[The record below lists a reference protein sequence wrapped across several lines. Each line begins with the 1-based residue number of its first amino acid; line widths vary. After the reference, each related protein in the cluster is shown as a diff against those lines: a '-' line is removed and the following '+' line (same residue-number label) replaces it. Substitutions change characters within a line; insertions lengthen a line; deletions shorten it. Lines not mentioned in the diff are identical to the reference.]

1 MFKNYLTIALRNIK
15 KHKGYSLIN
24 ITGLAIGMAVCILIF
39 LFVEYE
45 LGFDSHFSQKENIYR
60 VVTHTHRAE
69 GTEYAGS
76 TPFPTAAALRNDFP
90 DLKYTTQCYRES
102 DALITVGDRRFKE
115 NDILFVEPLF
125 FELFD
130 AQWIQG
136 DASKALDDPNA
147 VILTEQLAHK
157 YFGDSEAI
165 GSILKLDN
173 EFELHVTGVVANA
186 PRRTSLS
193 YGMLI
198 SWGTLDE
205 YLDND
210 LDQWDII
217 WGTSHTYLKL
227 SKAVDTKSLENRFEA
242 FEQKYMEPDY
252 AEKWSFRLQSTTD
265 IHFDTRYASYNY
277 VTSRTTLFV
286 ISTIGF
292 VILFIACINFINL
305 TTAQAMRRAK
315 EMGMRK
321 VLGADRGQLVR
332 QLLGETSLFTFFS
345 ILIALFLAWSV
356 LPYLNQFLGKNTE
369 LSFLAEGKL
378 FLFLGIV
385 YLFVSSLNGLY
396 PAFVL
401 SHYRPVEALKER
413 VTSHR
418 KRSYTIRN
426 SLVLTQFIISQVLIV
441 GTLVIASQMKF
452 MSRMDLGFRKQGI
465 LMVPT
470 PDYKKLHSET
480 LRSRWLRN
488 PHIQEVSFA
497 WSAPTSR
504 SNFRTPFVYEAS
516 NDIMEYPV
524 YIKMCD
530 KRYRDI
536 YEIPLIAGRFFERNA
551 NDTTNKQWV
560 VNEAVVARMGLSDPQ
575 QAIGKRVTVND
586 LEGEIIG
593 VIGDFHVRSLRA
605 EIQPTVFFNFW
616 PENHRE
622 AQIKIHLENV
632 RETIKYIEEVWTEN
646 FPEYLFEYTFLDDY
660 LKSLYDTETRLLTM
674 IQGAS
679 FLAILIGCLGL
690 LGLVSFMV
698 LQRTKEIG
706 VRKVLGAR
714 VGQLVLTLS
723 RDFFILVVLA
733 NIIAW
738 PLAYYVMHQWL
749 QNFAYRINIAWWI
762 FVLAGTMAMAVT
774 LITVSYQSIK
784 AALANPVESLRY
796 E

>member
-1 MFKNYLTIALRNIK
+1 MFKNYLIIALRNIK
-15 KHKGYSLIN
+15 KHKGYSFIN

-60 VVTHTHRAE
+60 VVTHTHRPD

-76 TPFPTAAALRNDFP
+76 TPFPAAAALRNDFP
-90 DLKYTTQCYRES
+90 DLKYTTQCYKES
-102 DALITVGDRRFKE
+102 DVLITAGDKRFKE
-115 NDILFVEPLF
+115 SDVLFVEPLF

-130 AQWIQG
+130 TQWIQG
-136 DASKALDDPNA
+136 DASSALDDPNA
-147 VILTEQLAHK
+147 VILTERLAHK

-165 GSILKLDN
+165 GRALLLDN
-173 EFELHVTGVVANA
+173 EIELHVTGVVANL

-193 YGMLI
+193 YDILI
-198 SWGTLDE
+198 SWETLDE
-205 YLDND
+205 YLDNA
-210 LDQWDII
+210 LDQWDAI
-217 WGTSHTYLKL
+217 WTSSHTYLKL
-227 SKAVDTKSLENRFEA
+227 TRAIDTKSLENRFEA

-252 AEKWSFRLQSTTD
+252 AERRSFRLQPITD
-265 IHFDTRYASYNY
+265 IHFNPRYASYNY
-277 VTSRTTLFV
+277 VTSRTALFV

-292 VILFIACINFINL
+292 LILIIACINFINL
-305 TTAQAMRRAK
+305 TTAQAMKRAK
-315 EMGMRK
+315 EMGMRR
-321 VLGADRGQLVR
+321 VLGADRVQLVR

-369 LSFLAEGKL
+369 LSILAGGRL

-385 YLFVSSLNGLY
+385 YLLVSGLNGLY

-401 SHYRPVEALKER
+401 SHYRPAEALKER

-418 KRSYTIRN
+418 KRSHTIRN
-426 SLVLTQFIISQVLIV
+426 SLVLTQFIISQILIV
-441 GTLVIASQMKF
+441 CTLVIAGQMKF
-452 MSRMDLGFRKQGI
+452 MSHADLGFRKQGI
-465 LMVPT
+465 LTVPI
-470 PDYKKLHSET
+470 PDYKELRCET
-480 LRSRWLRN
+480 LRSRWLQN

-516 NDIMEYPV
+516 NDIMEYSV

-530 KRYRDI
+530 KRYLDI

-575 QAIGKRVTVND
+575 EAIGNRVTVND
-586 LEGEIIG
+586 LKGEIIG
-593 VIGDFHVRSLRA
+593 VIGEFHVRSLHT

-616 PENHRE
+616 PQNHRE
-622 AQIKIHLENV
+622 AQIKMNLEDV
-632 RETIKYIEEVWTEN
+632 RETIKYIKEVWTEN

-660 LKSLYDTETRLLTM
+660 LKSLYETETNLLTM
-674 IQGAS
+674 IQSAS
-679 FLAILIGCLGL
+679 FLTILIGCLGL

-706 VRKVLGAR
+706 VRKVLGAQI
-714 VGQLVLTLS
+714 GQLVLTLS
-723 RDFFILVVLA
+723 RDFFMLVVLA

-738 PLAYYVMHQWL
+738 PLAYYMMHQWL

-762 FVLAGTMAMAVT
+762 FVLAGTVAMAIT